1 MKRDYFWRVTK
12 WFLGMD
18 GAWMAMAYPK
28 RQRAIDK
35 LIQI

>member
-1 MKRDYFWRVTK
+1 MERDYFWRVTK
-12 WFLGMD
+12 WFPGMD
-18 GAWMAMAYPK
+18 GAITMAYPK